1 MKNVLPVLVC
11 VLAACICSLALT
23 ACSLAPKYHTPE
35 MDIPAAYKEAGK
47 WLPANPTYFSARRQ
61 SWWRIY
67 KDPTLNDLE
76 EKATLDNQNLHAAY
90 ARYQEARA
98 QAAVARAGLFPQL
111 TGIANPQRIGYSGNI
126 ANPLKTQV
134 YNDTLIGA
142 DLSYEIDAWGRIRN
156 QVAAAVSLEQASAAD
171 LAAVNLSVHAE
182 LATDYFGLRGDEQAQ
197 RILDETVKVYKKA
210 LYLTRMLHEGGAA
223 PEADVDQAETQLKST
238 ETLAYDIRLKRAQLE
253 HAIAILVG
261 QAPATFKIAP
271 AHYEIPRVTVVPD
284 LPSTLLQSR
293 PDIAAATRR
302 VQAANANIGVAR
314 AAFFPDFSLVGT
326 IGFESQILSNLLQ
339 MPSLF
344 WAIGPYATQIIFDG
358 GRINAFLAL
367 AKADYFETV
376 ANYRETVLVAFRE
389 VEDNLVA
396 IRRLDQEMIT
406 EAAAVKAANRAVVQ
420 ADYRYRGG
428 IITYLDV
435 VVTQNTAL
443 QTELSDVDI
452 RTRRQQAS
460 VQLIKA
466 IGGGW
471 QICSDCRVTNKDSPH
486 G

>member
-1 MKNVLPVLVC
+1 MKHVLTGILCLLV
-11 VLAACICSLALT
+11 VS
-23 ACSLAPKYHTPE
+23 ACSLAPTYHA
-35 MDIPAAYKEAGK
+35 PAMNVPTAYKEAGK
-47 WLPANPTYFSARRQ
+47 WLPATPSHFSAERQ

-67 KDPTLNDLE
+67 LDPTLNDLE
-76 EKATLDNQNLHAAY
+76 EKATIDNQTLHAAY
-90 ARYQEARA
+90 ARWQEARA
-98 QAAVARAGLFPQL
+98 QVGIARAGLFPQV
-111 TGIANPQRIGYSGNI
+111 TGVAEPQRIGNSGNV
-126 ANPLKTQV
+126 ANQLGVPV

-142 DLSYEIDAWGRIRN
+142 DLSWELDVWGRIRN

-171 LAAVNLSVHAE
+171 LAGVNLSIHAE
-182 LATDYFGLRGDEQAQ
+182 LASDYFALRGDEQAQ

-238 ETLAYDIRLKRAQLE
+238 QTLAYDIRLKRAQLE

-261 QAPATFKIAP
+261 EAPASFTLKSSKFLD
-271 AHYEIPRVTVVPD
+271 PRVTVVPD
-284 LPSTLLQSR
+284 LASTLIQTR
-293 PDIAAATRR
+293 PDIAAAIRR

-314 AAFFPDFSLVGT
+314 AAFLPDFSLIGT

-339 MPSLF
+339 MPSMF
-344 WAIGPYATQIIFDG
+344 WSIGPAATQIIFDG
-358 GRINAFLAL
+358 GRINSFLAL
-367 AKADYFETV
+367 AKADYWETV
-376 ANYRETVLVAFRE
+376 ANYRETVLVAYRE

-420 ADYRYRGG
+420 ANYRYRGG

-443 QTELSDVDI
+443 QAELADVDI

-471 QICSDCRVTNKDSPH
+471 QCYFSK
-486 G
+486 